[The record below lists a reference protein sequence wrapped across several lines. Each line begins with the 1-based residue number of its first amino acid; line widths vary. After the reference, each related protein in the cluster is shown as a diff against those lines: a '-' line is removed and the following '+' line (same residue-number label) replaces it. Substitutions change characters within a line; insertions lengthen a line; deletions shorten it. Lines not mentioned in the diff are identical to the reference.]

1 MTILRSTDPAGVY
14 APTDFNKQFKIGRGR
29 FVIALTSLF
38 LSFALIR
45 IKARCAAFQGVD
57 FCPSSSTI

>member
-1 MTILRSTDPAGVY
+1 MTIPRSADPAGVY
-14 APTDFNKQFKIGRGR
+14 APTDFNKQFKIGLDG

-45 IKARCAAFQGVD
+45 IKARCAAFQGVN
-57 FCPSSSTI
+57 FCPSSFTI